1 MPYRHNRLK
10 HIDLQDILFLDSVVM
25 KYLYAVFF
33 ALVFSG
39 FVLPTAVAQTTMEK
53 EIWKIDNNRSEISD
67 NNRQNEPVQEAPIE
81 VSSKDGSIYI
91 RTPRKA
97 QVVVYTIL
105 GQIVTDRTINPG
117 LSELKIGVR
126 GIYLVKIEG
135 QTQKIAL

>member
-1 MPYRHNRLK
+1 MPYRHNRVK

-53 EIWKIDNNRSEISD
+53 EIWKIDD
-67 NNRQNEPVQEAPIE
+67 NRQNEPVQEAPIE
-81 VSSKDGSIYI
+81 VSSKDGSINI
-91 RTPRKA
+91 RTPRKV
-97 QVVVYTIL
+97 QVIVYTIL

-126 GIYLVKIEG
+126 GI
-135 QTQKIAL
+135 

>member
-1 MPYRHNRLK
+1 MPYRHNRVK

-39 FVLPTAVAQTTMEK
+39 FVLPTAVAQTTM
-53 EIWKIDNNRSEISD
+53 DD
-67 NNRQNEPVQEAPIE
+67 NRQNEPVQEAPIE

-91 RTPRKA
+91 RTPRKV

>member
-1 MPYRHNRLK
+1 MPYWHNRVK

-53 EIWKIDNNRSEISD
+53 EIWKIDD
-67 NNRQNEPVQEAPIE
+67 NRQNKPVQEAPIE

-91 RTPRKA
+91 RTPRKV

>member
-1 MPYRHNRLK
+1 MPYRHNRVK

-53 EIWKIDNNRSEISD
+53 EIWKIDD
-67 NNRQNEPVQEAPIE
+67 NRQNEPVQEAPIE
-81 VSSKDGSIYI
+81 VSNKDGSIYI
-91 RTPRKA
+91 RTPRKV

>member
-1 MPYRHNRLK
+1 MPYRHNRVK

-39 FVLPTAVAQTTMEK
+39 FVLPTVVAQTTMEK
-53 EIWKIDNNRSEISD
+53 EIWKIDD
-67 NNRQNEPVQEAPIE
+67 NRQNEPVQEAPIE

-91 RTPRKA
+91 RTPRKV

-105 GQIVTDRTINPG
+105 G
-117 LSELKIGVR
+117 
-126 GIYLVKIEG
+126 
-135 QTQKIAL
+135 

>member
-1 MPYRHNRLK
+1 MPYRHNRVK
-10 HIDLQDILFLDSVVM
+10 HIDLQDILFLDRVVM
-25 KYLYAVFF
+25 KYLYAVIF

-53 EIWKIDNNRSEISD
+53 EIWKIDD
-67 NNRQNEPVQEAPIE
+67 NRQNEPVQEAPIE
-81 VSSKDGSIYI
+81 ASSKDGSIYI
-91 RTPRKA
+91 RTPRKV
-97 QVVVYTIL
+97 QVIVYTIL

>member
-1 MPYRHNRLK
+1 MPYRHNRVK

-53 EIWKIDNNRSEISD
+53 EIWKIDD
-67 NNRQNEPVQEAPIE
+67 NRQNEPVQEAPIE
-81 VSSKDGSIYI
+81 GSSKDGSIYI
-91 RTPRKA
+91 RTPRKV

>member
-1 MPYRHNRLK
+1 MPYRHNRVK

-39 FVLPTAVAQTTMEK
+39 FVLPTAVARTTMEK
-53 EIWKIDNNRSEISD
+53 EIWEIDG
-67 NNRQNEPVQEAPIE
+67 NRQNETAQEAPIE

-91 RTPRKA
+91 RTPRKV
-97 QVVVYTIL
+97 QVIVYTIL

>member
-1 MPYRHNRLK
+1 MPYRHNRVK

-53 EIWKIDNNRSEISD
+53 EIWKIDD
-67 NNRQNEPVQEAPIE
+67 NRQNEPPIE

-91 RTPRKA
+91 RTPRKV
-97 QVVVYTIL
+97 QVIVYTIL

>member
-1 MPYRHNRLK
+1 MPYRHNRVK

-39 FVLPTAVAQTTMEK
+39 FVLPTTMEK
-53 EIWKIDNNRSEISD
+53 EIWKIDD
-67 NNRQNEPVQEAPIE
+67 NRQNEPVQEAPIE

-91 RTPRKA
+91 RTPRKV

>member
-1 MPYRHNRLK
+1 MPYRHNRVK

-53 EIWKIDNNRSEISD
+53 EIWKIDDS
-67 NNRQNEPVQEAPIE
+67 RQNEPVQEAPIE

-91 RTPRKA
+91 RTPRKV

>member
-1 MPYRHNRLK
+1 MPYRHNRVK

-53 EIWKIDNNRSEISD
+53 EIWKIDD
-67 NNRQNEPVQEAPIE
+67 NRQNEPVQEAPIE
-81 VSSKDGSIYI
+81 VSIKDGSIYI
-91 RTPRKA
+91 RTPRKV

>member
-1 MPYRHNRLK
+1 MPYRHNRVK

-53 EIWKIDNNRSEISD
+53 EIWKIDDNR
-67 NNRQNEPVQEAPIE
+67 EPVQEAPIE

-91 RTPRKA
+91 RTPRKV

>member
-1 MPYRHNRLK
+1 
-10 HIDLQDILFLDSVVM
+10 M

-53 EIWKIDNNRSEISD
+53 EIWKIDD
-67 NNRQNEPVQEAPIE
+67 NRQNEPVQEAPIE

-91 RTPRKA
+91 RTPRKV

-105 GQIVTDRTINPG
+105 GQIVTDQTINPG

>member
-1 MPYRHNRLK
+1 MK

-53 EIWKIDNNRSEISD
+53 EIWKIDD
-67 NNRQNEPVQEAPIE
+67 NRQNETAQEAPIE

-91 RTPRKA
+91 RTPRKV

>member
-1 MPYRHNRLK
+1 MPYPCQPVK
-10 HIDLQDILFLDSVVM
+10 KIDLQDILFLDSVVM

-53 EIWKIDNNRSEISD
+53 EIWKIDD
-67 NNRQNEPVQEAPIE
+67 NRQNETAQEAPIE

-91 RTPRKA
+91 RTPRKV
-97 QVVVYTIL
+97 QVIVYTIL

>member
-1 MPYRHNRLK
+1 M
-10 HIDLQDILFLDSVVM
+10 QDILFLDSVVM

-53 EIWKIDNNRSEISD
+53 EIWKIDD
-67 NNRQNEPVQEAPIE
+67 NRQNEPVQEAPIE

-91 RTPRKA
+91 RTPRKV

>member
-1 MPYRHNRLK
+1 MPYRHNRVK

-53 EIWKIDNNRSEISD
+53 EIWEIDG
-67 NNRQNEPVQEAPIE
+67 NRQNETAQEAPIE

-91 RTPRKA
+91 RTPRKV
-97 QVVVYTIL
+97 QVIVYTIL

>member
-1 MPYRHNRLK
+1 MPYWHNRVK

-53 EIWKIDNNRSEISD
+53 EIWKIDD
-67 NNRQNEPVQEAPIE
+67 NRQHEPVQEAPIE

-91 RTPRKA
+91 RTPRKV

>member
-1 MPYRHNRLK
+1 MPYRHNRVK

-25 KYLYAVFF
+25 KYLYAIFF

-53 EIWKIDNNRSEISD
+53 EIWKIDD
-67 NNRQNEPVQEAPIE
+67 NRQNEPVQEAPIE

-91 RTPRKA
+91 RTPRKV

-105 GQIVTDRTINPG
+105 GQIVTDPDHQSRP
-117 LSELKIGVR
+117 L
-126 GIYLVKIEG
+126 
-135 QTQKIAL
+135 

>member
-1 MPYRHNRLK
+1 VK

-53 EIWKIDNNRSEISD
+53 EIWKIDD
-67 NNRQNEPVQEAPIE
+67 NRQNETAQEAPIE

-91 RTPRKA
+91 RTPRKV

>member
-1 MPYRHNRLK
+1 MPYRHNRVK

-53 EIWKIDNNRSEISD
+53 IDD
-67 NNRQNEPVQEAPIE
+67 NRQNEPVQEAPIE

-91 RTPRKA
+91 RTPRKV

>member
-1 MPYRHNRLK
+1 MPYRHNRVK

-53 EIWKIDNNRSEISD
+53 EIWKIDD
-67 NNRQNEPVQEAPIE
+67 
-81 VSSKDGSIYI
+81 KDGSIYI
-91 RTPRKA
+91 RTPRKV

>member
-1 MPYRHNRLK
+1 MPYWHNRLK

-53 EIWKIDNNRSEISD
+53 EIWKIDD
-67 NNRQNEPVQEAPIE
+67 NRQNEPVQEAPIE

-91 RTPRKA
+91 RTPRKV
-97 QVVVYTIL
+97 QVIVYTIL

>member
-1 MPYRHNRLK
+1 MK

-53 EIWKIDNNRSEISD
+53 EIWKIDD
-67 NNRQNEPVQEAPIE
+67 NRQNETAQEAPIE

-91 RTPRKA
+91 RTPRKV

-105 GQIVTDRTINPG
+105 GQSVTDRTINPG

>member
-1 MPYRHNRLK
+1 MPYRHNRVK

-33 ALVFSG
+33 ALAFNG

-53 EIWKIDNNRSEISD
+53 EIWKIDD
-67 NNRQNEPVQEAPIE
+67 NRQNETAQEAPIE
-81 VSSKDGSIYI
+81 ISSKDGSIYI
-91 RTPRKA
+91 RTPRKV
-97 QVVVYTIL
+97 QVIVYTIL

>member
-1 MPYRHNRLK
+1 MPYWHNRVK
-10 HIDLQDILFLDSVVM
+10 HIDLQDILFLDSAVM

-53 EIWKIDNNRSEISD
+53 EIWKIDDS
-67 NNRQNEPVQEAPIE
+67 RQNEPVQEAPIE

-91 RTPRKA
+91 RTPRKV

>member
-1 MPYRHNRLK
+1 MPYRHNRVK

-53 EIWKIDNNRSEISD
+53 EIWKIDD
-67 NNRQNEPVQEAPIE
+67 NRQNEPVQ
-81 VSSKDGSIYI
+81 
-91 RTPRKA
+91 A

>member
-1 MPYRHNRLK
+1 MPYWHNRVK

-53 EIWKIDNNRSEISD
+53 EIWKIDD
-67 NNRQNEPVQEAPIE
+67 NRQNEPVQEAPIE

-91 RTPRKA
+91 RTPRKV
-97 QVVVYTIL
+97 QVIVYTIL

-126 GIYLVKIEG
+126 GI
-135 QTQKIAL
+135 

>member
-1 MPYRHNRLK
+1 MPYWHNRVK

-53 EIWKIDNNRSEISD
+53 EIWKIDD
-67 NNRQNEPVQEAPIE
+67 NRQNKPVQEAPIE

-91 RTPRKA
+91 RTPRKV
-97 QVVVYTIL
+97 QVIVYTIL

>member
-1 MPYRHNRLK
+1 MPYRHNRVK

-53 EIWKIDNNRSEISD
+53 EIWKIDD
-67 NNRQNEPVQEAPIE
+67 NRQNEPVQEALIE

-91 RTPRKA
+91 RTPRKV

-126 GIYLVKIEG
+126 GIYLVKIEE

>member
-1 MPYRHNRLK
+1 MPYRHNRVK

-53 EIWKIDNNRSEISD
+53 EIWKIDG
-67 NNRQNEPVQEAPIE
+67 NRQNEPVQEAPIE

-91 RTPRKA
+91 RTPRKV

>member
-1 MPYRHNRLK
+1 MPYRHNRVK

-53 EIWKIDNNRSEISD
+53 EIWKIDD
-67 NNRQNEPVQEAPIE
+67 NRQNEPVQEVPIE

-91 RTPRKA
+91 RTPRKV

>member
-1 MPYRHNRLK
+1 MPYRHNRVK

-53 EIWKIDNNRSEISD
+53 EIWKIDD
-67 NNRQNEPVQEAPIE
+67 NRQNETAQEAPIE

-91 RTPRKA
+91 RTPRKV
-97 QVVVYTIL
+97 QVIVYTIL

>member
-1 MPYRHNRLK
+1 MPYLHNRVK

-53 EIWKIDNNRSEISD
+53 EIWKIDD
-67 NNRQNEPVQEAPIE
+67 NRQNEAVQEAPIE

-91 RTPRKA
+91 RTPRKV

>member
-1 MPYRHNRLK
+1 MPYRHNRVK

-53 EIWKIDNNRSEISD
+53 EIWKIDD
-67 NNRQNEPVQEAPIE
+67 NRQNEPVQEAPIE
-81 VSSKDGSIYI
+81 DSSKDGSIYI
-91 RTPRKA
+91 RTPRKV

>member
-1 MPYRHNRLK
+1 MPYWHNRVK

-53 EIWKIDNNRSEISD
+53 EIWRIDD
-67 NNRQNEPVQEAPIE
+67 NRQNEPVQEATIE

-91 RTPRKA
+91 RTQRKV
-97 QVVVYTIL
+97 QVKVSTIL